1 MSLCSLV
8 LFQRIWFC
16 SYDWLVKTKRDKEN
30 RTKVSLTM
38 ETITITPSSATITSD
53 WTIQDHVESWSQG
66 PGDTITESIAG
77 GRRWSELYETERM
90 VFLEFYAHI
99 HNNLKVMPGNDDFI
113 PEWATE
119 PSNRALDLLESDI
132 SLGPRGQITDG
143 QWNATIDW
151 LEEEIDD
158 SDDSDDS
165 DSSDDDSED
174 DESSEDDEEEL
185 ITWSSIESN

>member
-1 MSLCSLV
+1 
-8 LFQRIWFC
+8 
-16 SYDWLVKTKRDKEN
+16 
-30 RTKVSLTM
+30 
-38 ETITITPSSATITSD
+38 
-53 WTIQDHVESWSQG
+53 
-66 PGDTITESIAG
+66 
-77 GRRWSELYETERM
+77 M

-99 HNNLKVMPGNDDFI
+99 HNNLKVMPGNDDLI

-165 DSSDDDSED
+165 DSSDDDSESE
-174 DESSEDDEEEL
+174 ESSDEDDDEEL
-185 ITWSSIESN
+185 IPWSSIEPN

>member
-1 MSLCSLV
+1 
-8 LFQRIWFC
+8 
-16 SYDWLVKTKRDKEN
+16 
-30 RTKVSLTM
+30 M

-53 WTIQDHVESWSQG
+53 WTLQDHAESWSQG
-66 PGDTITESIAG
+66 PGDMITESITG

-99 HNNLKVMPGNDDFI
+99 HNNLKVMPGNDDLI

-165 DSSDDDSED
+165 DSSDDDSESE
-174 DESSEDDEEEL
+174 ESSDEDDDEEL
-185 ITWSSIESN
+185 IPWSSIEPN

>member
-1 MSLCSLV
+1 
-8 LFQRIWFC
+8 
-16 SYDWLVKTKRDKEN
+16 
-30 RTKVSLTM
+30 M
-38 ETITITPSSATITSD
+38 ETITITPSSATIASD
-53 WTIQDHVESWSQG
+53 WTIQDHEESWIQG

-151 LEEEIDD
+151 LEEEIED

-174 DESSEDDEEEL
+174 DESSEDDGEEL

>member
-1 MSLCSLV
+1 
-8 LFQRIWFC
+8 
-16 SYDWLVKTKRDKEN
+16 
-30 RTKVSLTM
+30 M

-53 WTIQDHVESWSQG
+53 WTLQDHEESWSQG
-66 PGDTITESIAG
+66 PGDMITESITG

-99 HNNLKVMPGNDDFI
+99 HNNLKVMPGNDDLI

-143 QWNATIDW
+143 QWNATIEW

-165 DSSDDDSED
+165 DSSDDDSESE
-174 DESSEDDEEEL
+174 ESSDDDEEL
-185 ITWSSIESN
+185 IHWSSIEPN